1 MYRIILVVILPSLEW
16 KVSNFDRTNGY
27 FNFEELPVIRETVFL
42 YVSRGD
48 EATSSI
54 FWNRHIRRVCQLSLR
69 PATKWSIIARTD
81 GYLSL
86 RYCHVKLL
94 FPLRTT
100 ICTACNRN
108 CHSFIYL
115 KLVRTYVQSND
126 VWIATFF
133 RQLQFFSKRHMIFDC
148 VSIVK
153 QRL

>member
-1 MYRIILVVILPSLEW
+1 MYRIILVILPSLEW

-42 YVSRGD
+42 YVSQGD
-48 EATSSI
+48 EATFSI

-100 ICTACNRN
+100 ICTAYNRN
-108 CHSFIYL
+108 CHSFISNS
-115 KLVRTYVQSND
+115 YVC
-126 VWIATFF
+126 TFSLTTF
-133 RQLQFFSKRHMIFDC
+133 GSRLFF
-148 VSIVK
+148 VSFNFSQNVTWSLTAY
-153 QRL
+153 RS